1 MTFRGTPTVGQAD
14 TQCGTDTRDPLFFSH
29 VCPFHMCA
37 PPHTTFSHACAR
49 LVLVS
54 TGLRMPAV
62 AVVDGV
68 TVPSP
73 LLEAYASQA
82 LDVPVI
88 FSSMAQECGAAPGG
102 HVGL

>member
-1 MTFRGTPTVGQAD
+1 
-14 TQCGTDTRDPLFFSH
+14 
-29 VCPFHMCA
+29 
-37 PPHTTFSHACAR
+37 
-49 LVLVS
+49 
-54 TGLRMPAV
+54 MPAV